1 MSDKARFGFRI
12 YRMSKKDWSLGVAF
26 THSFNETY
34 LYLNLIKFNIA
45 IGFIVQDKII
55 EIDLY

>member
-34 LYLNLIKFNIA
+34 LYLNLIKFNIV
-45 IGFIVQDKII
+45 IGFLFQDKFF
-55 EIDLY
+55 EIGL